1 MRSPIHGLPSAP
13 AQPLTVVCRARPG
26 RWARH
31 SAHNTKVHEV
41 FAACS
46 FVFLAV
52 CLGFFGG
59 TGVVWFLF
67 KGFGWKGLYGF
78 CLRVLELE

>member
-52 CLGFFGG
+52 CLGFLVVQELFG
-59 TGVVWFLF
+59 FR
-67 KGFGWKGLYGF
+67 
-78 CLRVLELE
+78 LRVLGGKGCMVFV